1 MISAQK
7 LTKKFG
13 NILALDAVSFDIAPG
28 EFVFLTGPSGSGK
41 TTVLRLIMRDLKP
54 DAGKLVLFGPAKIHE
69 YRRTIGTVFQDFKL
83 LLDRNVY
90 ENTALPL
97 EIMGAAAVDIDK
109 AVKKALE
116 LMGLTARTDLFPAQL
131 SGGELQRAA
140 LARAIVARPKLILAD
155 EPISSLDPVSARCV
169 METLRNANEAYG
181 ITVVSNLHQLD
192 YAREFCS
199 RVIGLNGGRI
209 VYDGP
214 PDKLCAAT
222 VSLIYHKE
230 QPETAVSDCICVPFT
245 RPSLQAAVCR
255 A

>member
-155 EPISSLDPVSARCV
+155 EPTGNLDPKTARAIV
-169 METLRNANEAYG
+169 NLLTTLHSQLQTTIIMATHNADIVNH
-181 ITVVSNLHQLD
+181 L
-192 YAREFCS
+192 AR
-199 RVIGLNGGRI
+199 RVIALEAGKVI
-209 VYDGP
+209 KDSPKSKYD
-214 PDKLCAAT
+214 
-222 VSLIYHKE
+222 
-230 QPETAVSDCICVPFT
+230 
-245 RPSLQAAVCR
+245 
-255 A
+255 